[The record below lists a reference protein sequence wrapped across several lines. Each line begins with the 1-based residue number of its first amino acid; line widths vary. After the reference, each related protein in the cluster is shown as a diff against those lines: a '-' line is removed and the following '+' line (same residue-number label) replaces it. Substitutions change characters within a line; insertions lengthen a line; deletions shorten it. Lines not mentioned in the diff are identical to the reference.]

1 MHRKKIR
8 FVSNNPSALIPVV
21 KTTENGTGFRKDCRP
36 VHVFKDTLIKSKDR
50 VRDHGEVFTPGHIVD
65 EMIALIPDSIWSDP
79 ERTTLEP
86 TCGNGN
92 FIIAIIKKK
101 MSCGQTL
108 MQALNNTYGIDIMPD
123 NVLEIYERI
132 FKEFLT
138 GPCRDEDRV
147 KALSMALYHIRLV
160 ANKNGTL
167 GLNLSKI
174 SKCFPSITG
183 LPDKRI
189 RCIQQKAI
197 MLFNILSGGMISNKE
212 VFLSSARKCI
222 LLPLNLEKEI
232 GMTIATDTF
241 DVVIGNP
248 PYQEED
254 GGYGASAKPLYHKFI
269 EMAIDKIS
277 PQYLSFI
284 IPSRWMAGGKGLD
297 SFRARMKKDKR
308 LKIIRRFYDKIFEN
322 VEIKGGVCYF
332 LWDKNYSGLCSFN
345 NEKRDLDKFDII
357 VRDNISEKI
366 LEKVILKN
374 FPSLGEK
381 VSSRSPFGL
390 STNFQDW
397 DKNGL
402 ICYARKRSKH
412 YITKEKIPRINN
424 SFGFWKVLAA
434 KASGDS
440 FLNAT
445 HNKGFRN
452 IFIAEPNEVSTDTY
466 IVLNWFGTKNEAE
479 NFYKYTQTKFFQALL
494 STRVISQQITKEKFS
509 FIPDL
514 KDYTKV
520 WTDKE
525 LYEMFDLT
533 EEEIDHI
540 EISIKSLAL

>member
-1 MHRKKIR
+1 MFDIIIGNPPYEDEHKELGDYPLYHKFDHRYLSFIIPSRWMIFSKEGKLHKFCERMKQDKSFKTMVNFHNSSKVFPSDKWGYTWGGVNYFLRDKEYNGSCNINGIEQDLNVFIDSITKIKTLW
-8 FVSNNPSALIPVV
+8 SNQIVPQKYVRDMIGLIPNIKEMKRILVLFSFEFVPELIYTFKV
-21 KTTENGTGFRKDCRP
+21 KPENIIFVGDKHLEDA
-36 VHVFKDTLIKSKDR
+36 VFEKI
-50 VRDHGEVFTPGHIVD
+50 HGCY
-65 EMIALIPDSIWSDP
+65 IPKISCI
-79 ERTTLEP
+79 T
-86 TCGNGN
+86 NG
-92 FIIAIIKKK
+92 I
-101 MSCGQTL
+101 
-108 MQALNNTYGIDIMPD
+108 IDIS
-123 NVLEIYERI
+123 
-132 FKEFLT
+132 KFL
-138 GPCRDEDRV
+138 
-147 KALSMALYHIRLV
+147 KH
-160 ANKNGTL
+160 
-167 GLNLSKI
+167 
-174 SKCFPSITG
+174 
-183 LPDKRI
+183 
-189 RCIQQKAI
+189 
-197 MLFNILSGGMISNKE
+197 
-212 VFLSSARKCI
+212 
-222 LLPLNLEKEI
+222 LEKEI

-297 SFRARMKKDKR
+297 AFRARMKKDKR

-381 VSSRSPFGL
+381 VSSLKPFGL

-494 STRVISQQITKEKFS
+494 STRVISQHITKEKFS

-540 EISIKSLAL
+540 EISIKE